1 MGHSFYNGVRGLV
14 GSAAIFRVAE
24 RLERRNIR
32 GRQSALGDE
41 MSLPFAERR
50 RRSWERLVR
59 TARFAGATVPY
70 YRDLFADI
78 GFDPD
83 RLTNDPAYFAKIPL
97 LTKDIIREQGDRL
110 LREDHASHRKH
121 VCKTGGSTG
130 PSANIL
136 YDQRGADWSS
146 AVTRLARAMVGAGP
160 LRSELHLAAEFGDP
174 IPFGDR
180 VREQVKCLA
189 NNRFNLTFA
198 TFSKAELD
206 RIWQRILKIRPYLI
220 HGHPSTLHQ
229 LAVHLETRGIRADA
243 KPAFQVFESSG
254 EALSATQR
262 ELITRVFGCR
272 VVNRYGLAEAGVVAY
287 QLDRER
293 DIMRVFDPV
302 VWPEIVDVEFGSELA
317 SDPGDQTGE
326 LVVTALTNRLMP
338 LLRYRT
344 GDLASL
350 RESDGGFE
358 LQRVIGRVHDVIDLA
373 GTPVPT
379 HYVQDVLDR
388 IGGVREFQVERSEHR
403 PVFRIVPESS
413 ASMEKIERG
422 LRKHW
427 QASIDVEFVEME
439 SLKRQGWRSK
449 FRHLVFTAPVE

>member
-1 MGHSFYNGVRGLV
+1 MGRSFYNGVRGLV

-32 GRQSALGDE
+32 ARQSALGDE

-50 RRSWERLVR
+50 RRSWERLIR
-59 TARFAGATVPY
+59 TVRFAGATVPY
-70 YRDLFADI
+70 YRDLFAGI

-83 RLTNDPAYFAKIPL
+83 RLTNDPAYLAKLPL

-110 LREDHASHRKH
+110 LREDHAEHRKH

-146 AVTRLARAMVGAGP
+146 AVTRQARAAIGAGP
-160 LRSELHLAAEFGDP
+160 LRSQLHLAAGFGDP
-174 IPFGDR
+174 IPFRDR

-198 TFSKAELD
+198 TFSPAELD
-206 RIWQRILKIRPYLI
+206 RIWQGILKIRPYLV

-229 LAVHLETRGIRADA
+229 LAVHLQTSGIRADA
-243 KPAFQVFESSG
+243 KRAFEVFESSG
-254 EALSATQR
+254 EVLSAAQR
-262 ELITRVFGCR
+262 ELISRVFGCR
-272 VVNRYGLAEAGVVAY
+272 IVNRYGLAEAGVVAY
-287 QLDRER
+287 QFDRER
-293 DIMRVFDPV
+293 DVMRVFDPV
-302 VWPEIVDVEFGSELA
+302 VWPEIADVEFGSELA
-317 SDPGDQTGE
+317 SDPGEQTGE
-326 LVVTALTNRLMP
+326 LVVTTLTNHLMP

-350 RESDGGFE
+350 RETSDGFE
-358 LQRVIGRVHDVIDLA
+358 LQRVVGRVHDVIDLA
-373 GTPVPT
+373 GSPVPT

-388 IGGVREFQVERSEHR
+388 IGGVREFQVERNDNR
-403 PVFRIVPESS
+403 PIFRIVPETA
-413 ASMEKIERG
+413 ASLEKIERE
-422 LRKHW
+422 LRRHW
-427 QASIDVEFVEME
+427 QASIDVEFVEMDA
-439 SLKRQGWRSK
+439 LKRQGWRSK
-449 FRHLVFTAPVE
+449 FRHLVSAAPVE

>member
-1 MGHSFYNGVRGLV
+1 MGRSFFNGVRGLI

-32 GRQSALGDE
+32 ARQTALGQE
-41 MSLPFAERR
+41 MSAPFAERR

-59 TARFAGATVPY
+59 TVRFAGATVPY
-70 YRDLFADI
+70 YRDLFAGI
-78 GFDPD
+78 GFDSD
-83 RLTNDPAYFAKIPL
+83 RLANDPAYLAEIPL

-130 PSANIL
+130 PSANIF

-146 AVTRLARAMVGAGP
+146 AVTRQARAMIGAGA

-174 IPFGDR
+174 IPFRDR
-180 VREQVKCLA
+180 LREQVKCLA

-198 TFSKAELD
+198 TFSPAELD
-206 RIWQRILKIRPYLI
+206 RIWQRILKIRPYLV

-229 LAVHLETRGIRADA
+229 LALHLQTAGIRANA
-243 KPAFQVFESSG
+243 KRAFEVFESSG
-254 EALSATQR
+254 EALSAAQR
-262 ELITRVFGCR
+262 ELIACVFGCR

-287 QLDRER
+287 QFDRER
-293 DIMRVFDPV
+293 DVMRVFDPV
-302 VWPEIVDVEFGSELA
+302 AWPEIADVEFGTELA
-317 SDPGDQTGE
+317 SDPGERTGE
-326 LVVTALTNRLMP
+326 LVVTTLTNRLMP

-350 RESDGGFE
+350 RESDSGFE

-373 GTPVPT
+373 GTPMPT

-388 IGGVREFQVERSEHR
+388 IGGVREFQVERNENR
-403 PVFRIVPESS
+403 AVFRIVPESS
-413 ASMEKIERG
+413 ASMEQIERG

-427 QASIDVEFVEME
+427 QTSIDVEFVEMDA
-439 SLKRQGWRSK
+439 LKRQGWRSK
-449 FRHLVFTAPVE
+449 FRHLVSAAPVE